1 MTARTSEIGPTD
13 ISPTDISPMD
23 IRWMGRALEL
33 AERGLGMTSPNPA
46 VGAVVVADR
55 RALGEGFHARAG
67 TAHAEVLALA
77 AAGALARGADL
88 YVTLEP
94 CNHAGRTAPCV
105 DAILRAGV
113 RRVVA
118 AVADPNPRVSGGGAR
133 ALAAAGLAV
142 TLGCREREA
151 IALNRAFF
159 TVAGLGRPH
168 VTLKWAATLDGK
180 TADHDQRLRWITG
193 GGARAEAHR
202 LRSASDAVVVGIGTA
217 LADDPALDVRLA
229 APWPREPL
237 RVVVDSRARLPLHT
251 RLVAAGSPARAVVAV
266 TDLADP
272 ERVAALE
279 ARGVTVLR
287 CKEED
292 GHVAPV
298 DLLAR
303 LGALDVTGL
312 LLEGGGELAGSFL
325 RAGLV
330 DRIVA
335 FVAPVLL
342 GGRSAPGPLAGQGL
356 RLPEALRVGRLEA
369 RPVGDDWVLEG
380 DVEAWRRS

>member
-1 MTARTSEIGPTD
+1 MTARAPEIGPTD

-33 AERGLGMTSPNPA
+33 AERGRGMTSPNPA
-46 VGAVVVADR
+46 VGAVVVADG

-180 TADHDQRLRWITG
+180 TADHDQRSRWITG
-193 GGARAEAHR
+193 AGARAEAHR

-237 RVVVDSRARLPLHT
+237 RVVVDSRARLPLHA
-251 RLVAAGSPARAVVAV
+251 RLVAAGPPARAVVAV

-356 RLPEALRVGRLEA
+356 RLPEARRVGRLEA

-380 DVEAWRRS
+380 DVEAWTRS